1 MTTPMYGEGIP
12 FERKNLVSQL
22 VGQELK
28 SLVRYSWL
36 PEDEVINEYGI
47 GRNEVFSLTSGPL
60 LMYFASG
67 LAVGFSSDPS
77 KNSIVLWVEKNE
89 NGESIDEP
97 TEDDEELFSIDAK
110 EQSLFWNDFLNKK
123 ISATHVVHR
132 KPSSAKMAELANEV
146 GLIIAFEDGSELI
159 LSHGLH
165 DNSDDFSVISR
176 EQISNDV
183 ISQLD
188 M

>member
-12 FERKNLVSQL
+12 SERANLVSQL
-22 VGQELK
+22 VGQELNG
-28 SLVRYSWL
+28 LVRYSWL
-36 PEDEVINEYGI
+36 PEDEAVDEYGI
-47 GRNEVFSLTSGPL
+47 DRDEVFSLTSGPL
-60 LMYFASG
+60 LMCFASG

-89 NGESIDEP
+89 NGESIDELA
-97 TEDDEELFSIDAK
+97 EDDEELFSIDAK
-110 EQSLFWNDFLNKK
+110 EQRLYWSDFLNKK
-123 ISATHVVHR
+123 ISATQVVHR
-132 KPSSAKMAELANEV
+132 KAGSAKMAELTNEV
-146 GLIIAFEDGSELI
+146 GLIIVFEDGSEFV

-176 EQISNDV
+176 EQISNEV
-183 ISQLD
+183 VSQLD